1 MNEYDVIFMLH
12 LYIIPLGRHII
23 VLVVAAAPSTFSLP
37 LCCSFIEGPVGLYR
51 IFYSRS
57 VFSETVGKSVTFA
70 HSRLKTNKQPRIGS

>member
-23 VLVVAAAPSTFSLP
+23 VLVAIAAPSTFSLP

-57 VFSETVGKSVTFA
+57 VFSKN
-70 HSRLKTNKQPRIGS
+70 SRELSHFCLLLAQNKQTTQNR